1 MPRITHGFP
10 AWTAFEIIPAVLISL
25 VVQSMISLFAAAIP
39 VLAPAI
45 AAARGWNASAIAL
58 YPLIVYT
65 TAILLSF
72 RIPGLLWRLGGMG
85 LSLTCVAV
93 SAAALVMLLPP
104 YAAAAGLAAAAIG
117 CATSAM
123 NPASAQ
129 VLGPR
134 TTARTAGLIMSI
146 KQTGVPLGG
155 VLAGALVP
163 VMVQRF
169 GWRAAALELAMAG
182 AALVIVLLPSMR
194 WLNGV
199 AAARPAA
206 FRPLDPV
213 KHLLGM
219 SGMPALLLATVP
231 FNGMQLCLRSFF
243 TIYLVTNERL
253 SLVAAGVA
261 FSVSQAAGM
270 VGQAVWAATSDR
282 LLSVDAVMAI
292 VGLLMTA
299 AAACTAAMTPHWPL
313 GAIVLVAAIY
323 GISAAG
329 YLPVL
334 LGEVARRSPPGRTG
348 ALTSGAQLFPLG
360 GSIIGPLAFGA
371 MAAILGMPA
380 AFALAAAS
388 TLSGTVLLALPHR
401 CFAMPPA
408 ARQRADTNRGI
419 PQRGG
424 T

>member
-1 MPRITHGFP
+1 MPRITQKFR
-10 AWTAFEIIPAVLISL
+10 AWTGFEILPAVLISL
-25 VVQSMISLFAAAIP
+25 LVQTMISLFAAAIP

-58 YPLIVYT
+58 YPTIVYV
-65 TAILLSF
+65 TAFLLSF
-72 RIPGLLWRLGGMG
+72 QIPGLLWRVGGMG
-85 LSLTCVAV
+85 LSLACVAV
-93 SAAALVMLLPP
+93 SAAALAMLLPP
-104 YAAAAGLAAAAIG
+104 YAATAALAAAAIG

-134 TTARTAGLIMSI
+134 TTARTAGLVMSI

-155 VLAGALVP
+155 VLAGALAP
-163 VMVQRF
+163 ILVQRF
-169 GWRAAALELAMAG
+169 GWQMAAFELAIAG
-182 AALVIVLLPSMR
+182 SALVIVLLPTVR
-194 WLNGV
+194 WLNG
-199 AAARPAA
+199 AAVTRPAA
-206 FRPLDPV
+206 IRPLDPV
-213 KHLLGM
+213 KHLLGLA
-219 SGMPALLLATVP
+219 GMPALLLASIT

-243 TIYLVTNERL
+243 TIYLVSDQRL
-253 SLVAAGVA
+253 SLVAAGLA

-270 VGQAVWAATSDR
+270 AGQIVWATMSDR
-282 LLSVDAVMAI
+282 LLSVHVVMAI
-292 VGLLMTA
+292 IGTLMTV

-323 GISAAG
+323 GVSAAG

-334 LGEVARRSPPGRTG
+334 LGEVARRSPPGQTG

-360 GSIIGPLAFGA
+360 GSILGPLAFGA
-371 MAAILGMPA
+371 VAAILGMNA
-380 AFALAAAS
+380 AFVLAAAS
-388 TLSGTVLLALPHR
+388 TLAGTIVLALPHQS
-401 CFAMPPA
+401 FAMPA
-408 ARQRADTNRGI
+408 AATPRAECNRPI